1 MKEFTEAEKI
11 AMLKQADKL
20 DINITMFRPVLNVL
34 SLNAYDNDAITDFA
48 LDPTKPIIYDFIED
62 KYFDSS
68 ITKATWQI
76 DQQNGKLPKDAHSK
90 TELWQKLHE
99 AINEKKSN

>member
-1 MKEFTEAEKI
+1 MKEFTEEEKI

-20 DINITMFRPVLNVL
+20 DINITMFRPALNVL
-34 SLNAYDNDAITDFA
+34 SLNAYDADTITDFA
-48 LDPTKPIIYDFIED
+48 IDPTSPILYDFIED
-62 KYFDSS
+62 QYLDSS
-68 ITKATWQI
+68 IPKITWQI

-99 AINEKKSN
+99 AINEKKV